1 MKEIIEKLKECASTG
16 TPILIKPQQAEEIL
30 FALGYRLW

>member
-1 MKEIIEKLKECASTG
+1 MKEIIEKLKKCVKSG

-30 FALGYRLW
+30 FALGYRL